1 MYARLKTFPNKDGT
15 QRTYLQIVESYRV
28 GGKCR
33 QRVVANLG
41 RLEELQEGQ
50 LDRLIDSLARYSKSL
65 YLKLNEADANW
76 SKQWG
81 PALILHHLW
90 EKKVN
95 LGPILRHILSQ
106 TEKTS
111 PVEEAVFAMVLNRLT
126 YPLSKLGL
134 NERWLNSIY
143 RPEFGQLQL
152 HHFYRALDFLA
163 ESKEEIER
171 LLFEQVRNLFNLEV
185 DLVFW
190 DTTSTYF
197 EGNGPK
203 GLAEK
208 GHSKE
213 HRPDRVQILVGVLMT
228 KEGIPVAHQVFPGN
242 TADIDTF
249 KKAIRDTRERFCLKR
264 VIFVGDRGM
273 VSPDLLDQLDH
284 DHIDYIAG
292 VKMRKST
299 AVNAVLKTG
308 GRYKKVSDHLQVKE
322 VWYDADRYIVCY
334 NPKRAERDKKT
345 REELIVRL
353 TKKLQKGAKSL
364 VGSPGYRRYLV
375 IGKTEAS
382 LNQEAIQKE
391 ARYDGKYVLRTNCD
405 LDSHEVAE
413 AYKTLW
419 RVERA
424 FRELKSGLDLRP
436 VYHYADSRVKGH
448 VMVCFLALVLES
460 ALIRYLNQGES
471 KTSYLKL
478 LADLSQLHA
487 VELTHQ
493 GKTYLLR
500 TELAGSAYEAF
511 RVLGIRPPNKVTEV
525 EQPELPQKGKCSGT
539 SSLCL

>member
-28 GGKCR
+28 GGRCR

-50 LDRLIDSLARYSKSL
+50 LDRLIDSLTRYSKSL

-81 PALILHHLW
+81 PALIFHHLW
-90 EKKVN
+90 EKKIN
-95 LGPILRHILSQ
+95 LGPILRHLLSQ

-111 PVEEAVFAMVLNRLT
+111 PVEEAVFAMVLNRLDS
-126 YPLSKLGL
+126 PLSKLGL
-134 NERWLNSIY
+134 NERWLSSIY
-143 RPEFGQLQL
+143 RPEFGQLRL

-163 ESKEEIER
+163 ENKDEIEC
-171 LLFEQVRNLFNLEV
+171 LLFEQVKNLFNLEV

-203 GLAEK
+203 DLAEK
-208 GHSKE
+208 GYSKD

-228 KEGIPVAHQVFPGN
+228 SEGIPVAHQIFPGN

-249 KKAIRDTRERFCLKR
+249 KKVIQDTKERFCLKR

-273 VSPDLLDQLDH
+273 VSPDLLDELDH
-284 DHIDYIAG
+284 DRIGYIAG

-308 GRYKKVSDHLQVKE
+308 GRYKKVSEHLQVKE
-322 VWYDADRYIVCY
+322 VWYDADRYIICHSQ
-334 NPKRAERDKKT
+334 KRAKRDKKT
-345 REELIVRL
+345 REDLILRL
-353 TKKLQKGAKSL
+353 TNKLKKGSKSL
-364 VGSPGYRRYLV
+364 VGTHGYRRYLV
-375 IGKTEAS
+375 IGKTEVS
-382 LNQEAIQKE
+382 LSQKAIQNE

-405 LDSHEVAE
+405 LESHEVAE

-436 VYHYADSRVKGH
+436 IYHYTDPRVRGH

-460 ALIRYLNQGES
+460 ALIRYLNQGEA

-487 VELTHQ
+487 VEITHQ

-511 RVLGIRPPNKVTEV
+511 RVLGIRPPNKVTEI
-525 EQPELPQKGKCSGT
+525 EQT
-539 SSLCL
+539 

>member
-1 MYARLKTFPNKDGT
+1 
-15 QRTYLQIVESYRV
+15 
-28 GGKCR
+28 
-33 QRVVANLG
+33 
-41 RLEELQEGQ
+41 
-50 LDRLIDSLARYSKSL
+50 
-65 YLKLNEADANW
+65 
-76 SKQWG
+76 
-81 PALILHHLW
+81 
-90 EKKVN
+90 
-95 LGPILRHILSQ
+95 
-106 TEKTS
+106 
-111 PVEEAVFAMVLNRLT
+111 VEEAVFAMVLNRLLL
-126 YPLSKLGL
+126 PLSKLGL
-134 NERWLNSIY
+134 SQRWLDSIY
-143 RPEFGQLQL
+143 RPEFGSLQL
-152 HHFYRALDFLA
+152 HHFYRALDFLT
-163 ESKEEIER
+163 EQKEEIER

-190 DTTSTYF
+190 NTTSTYF
-197 EGNGPK
+197 KGNGPK

-208 GHSKE
+208 GHSKD
-213 HRPDRVQILVGVLMT
+213 HHPDRVQILVGVLMT
-228 KEGIPVAHQVFPGN
+228 KEGIPVTHQVFPGN
-242 TADIDTF
+242 TADINTF
-249 KKAIRDTRERFCLKR
+249 KKVIRDTKERFCLKR

-273 VSPDLLDQLDH
+273 VSPTFLDELDKER
-284 DHIDYIAG
+284 IAYIAG

-308 GRYKKVSDHLQVKE
+308 GRYKKVSDHLQGKE

-345 REELIVRL
+345 REELILRL
-353 TKKLQKGAKSL
+353 TNKLQKGAESL
-364 VGSPGYRRYLV
+364 SSSPGYRRYLV

-382 LNQEAIQKE
+382 LSQEAIQKE
-391 ARYDGKYVLRTNCD
+391 ARYDGKYVLRTNCE

-436 VYHYADSRVKGH
+436 VYHYADSRVRGH

-460 ALIRYLNQGES
+460 ALISYLNQS

-478 LADLSQLHA
+478 LADLLQLHA

-511 RVLGIRPPNKVTEV
+511 RVLGIRPPNKVTEI
-525 EQPELPQKGKCSGT
+525 EQPLLPQKGKCSGT